1 VIEPGDEQAIFN
13 GIKALGTLRM
23 TLSHFVQATIRVC
36 EIASS
41 AHGYFKKRG
50 TKCEALSLS
59 RHLHA
64 FQRLNSRHANFVFD
78 LDQFGAEYFSGRTT
92 RRKCQK
98 IKVKK

>member
-41 AHGYFKKRG
+41 AHGYFKKKG
-50 TKCEALSLS
+50 
-59 RHLHA
+59 
-64 FQRLNSRHANFVFD
+64 QN
-78 LDQFGAEYFSGRTT
+78 
-92 RRKCQK
+92 
-98 IKVKK
+98 VKRSAYHDTCTHFKG